1 MQCSSSNNLNSR
13 MFKRLAWLALV
24 SAVGV
29 GLLVPCQPAM
39 AQPTTDLAPPT
50 RRAFDEAEALFEN
63 LQQSQALELFTQV
76 IDSLMPTVRAG
87 NLSAAARDVLLR
99 SLSYRARAGFNVGQR
114 DVVDRDL
121 DLAIRLNP
129 GFECAPRLIS
139 PGLIEVCE
147 RLRSELVGRLE
158 LLVSPPDAEIQVDG
172 RTVGPNVGPIDI
184 VAGLHLIT
192 VNRLGYAGDRA
203 SVEVEPGE
211 EATLH
216 EVALER
222 VSAVL
227 RILTRPA
234 GATVHVNTIRYGPT
248 EGHARPG
255 PSRPRRIEGHPVE
268 EFSDELTVSGIRPGS
283 VSVVVTRDGYRTV
296 RSELDVEAGDYP
308 THFVLERAE
317 GTVRFEGVPE
327 GSTIEV
333 GRQGEPGMSVVT
345 LDDSQITLPIGVY
358 DVAIAHPDAGYYQ
371 DTATVIDRR
380 EYLVP
385 ARLRPSVTVLG
396 ILGDDPV
403 GRDTLVRA
411 IGDAFA
417 GVEEWTFQ
425 DRSEAGAVLLED
437 AGLTSA
443 RLRRHVN
450 PRVVQDDPIDWEA
463 VQDVS
468 AREGRSSVYLAG
480 VLDDDSSASSADLW
494 MWGAAPDSALPSRV
508 RVPLR
513 AGDGLAVVSA
523 VRSSFADLQLGRPW
537 LGALLIDVDSEP
549 GPFVVEVTDA
559 GPAQQAGLDPGDV
572 IVSVNGLAADRVAAV
587 HRSLTDAAGMAVTLG
602 IDRGGARLEFELTAS
617 ASPLVEFQR
626 DGDMA
631 FPATAASLAASRMRQ
646 STDRPDWV
654 WELNDA
660 ATRLRAGDLDGALEV
675 LRSAERL
682 VPEGPG
688 VGRGTLD
695 YWLGMAY
702 TLAGPG
708 SRAQAQESFARAAE
722 DTAAR
727 LGHNDGP
734 WVAPRAR
741 ARLAWLSRAVP

>member
-1 MQCSSSNNLNSR
+1 
-13 MFKRLAWLALV
+13 MFKRLAWLSLV
-24 SAVGV
+24 SVVVVALFVS
-29 GLLVPCQPAM
+29 CQPAM
-39 AQPTTDLAPPT
+39 AQPSTDLAPPT

-63 LQQSQALELFTQV
+63 LQQAQALELFTQV
-76 IDSLMPTVRAG
+76 IDSLMPTSRAG
-87 NLSAAARDVLLR
+87 SLSAAERDVLLR
-99 SLSYRARAGFNVGQR
+99 SLSYRARAGFNVGQSN
-114 DVVDRDL
+114 VVDRDL

-139 PGLIEVCE
+139 PGLIEACA
-147 RLRSELVGRLE
+147 RLRAELVGRLE
-158 LLVSPPDAEIQVDG
+158 LLVSPPDAEVQVDG
-172 RTVGPNVGPIDI
+172 RTVDPNVGLLDI
-184 VAGLHLIT
+184 MAGSHRIT
-192 VNRLGYAGDRA
+192 VNRLGYAGDRV

-248 EGHARPG
+248 EGNARPG
-255 PSRPRRIEGHPVE
+255 PSLPRQIEGHPVE

-296 RSELDVEAGDYP
+296 RSELDVEAADYP
-308 THFVLERAE
+308 THYVLERAE

-333 GRQGEPGMSVVT
+333 GRQGEPGMTVVT
-345 LDDSQITLPIGVY
+345 LDDGRITLPIGVY
-358 DVAIAHPDAGYYQ
+358 DVAIAHPDAGYYE

-385 ARLRPSVTVLG
+385 ARLRPSVTMLG

-403 GRDTLVRA
+403 GRDTLLRA
-411 IGDAFA
+411 VGDAFA
-417 GVEEWTFQ
+417 EVEEWTFQ
-425 DRSEAGAVLLED
+425 DRSEAGTVLLGD

-463 VQDVS
+463 VQAAS
-468 AREGRSSVYLAG
+468 APEGRSSVYLVG

-494 MWGAAPDSALPSRV
+494 MWGAAPGQALPSRV

-513 AGDGLAVVSA
+513 AGDSLAVVSA
-523 VRSSFADLQLGRPW
+523 VRSSFADVRLGRPW

-559 GPAQQAGLDPGDV
+559 SPAQQAGLEPGDV
-572 IVSVNGLAADRVAAV
+572 IVSVNALAAGRVASV
-587 HRSLTDAAGMAVTLG
+587 HRSLADAAGTALTIGV
-602 IDRGGARLEFELTAS
+602 DRGEARLEFELTAS
-617 ASPLVEFQR
+617 ASPQVELQG
-626 DGDMA
+626 DGDRA
-631 FPATAASLAASRMRQ
+631 FPATVAGLAASRMRQ
-646 STDRPDWV
+646 PTDHPDWV
-654 WELNDA
+654 WEINDA
-660 ATRLRAGDLDGALEV
+660 VTRLQAGDLEGALEG
-675 LRSAERL
+675 LRRAERL

-702 TLAGPG
+702 AQAGLE
-708 SRAQAQESFARAAE
+708 SRAQAQQSFAHAAE

-741 ARLAWLSRAVP
+741 ARLAWLSRAAP

>member
-1 MQCSSSNNLNSR
+1 MS
-13 MFKRLAWLALV
+13 KPLAWLSLV
-24 SAVGV
+24 CAVV
-29 GLLVPCQPAM
+29 ALLVPCRPAI
-39 AQPTTDLAPPT
+39 AQPTTDLAPAP

-63 LQQSQALELFTQV
+63 LQQAQALELFTQV
-76 IDSLMPTVRAG
+76 IDSLIPTARAG
-87 NLSAAARDVLLR
+87 NLSADERDVLLR
-99 SLSYRARAGFNVGQR
+99 SLSYRVRAGFNVGQS

-139 PGLIEVCE
+139 PGLIEACE

-158 LLVSPPDAEIQVDG
+158 LLVSPPGAEVQVDG
-172 RTVGPNVGPIDI
+172 RTVDANVGPIDI
-184 VAGLHLIT
+184 MAGSHVVT
-192 VNRLGYAGDRA
+192 VNRVGYAGDRV

-222 VSAVL
+222 VTAVL

-248 EGHARPG
+248 EGSARPG
-255 PSRPRRIEGHPVE
+255 PSRPRQIEGHPVE

-296 RSELDVEAGDYP
+296 RSDLDVEAADYP
-308 THFVLERAE
+308 THYVLERAE

-333 GRQGEPGMSVVT
+333 GRRDEPGMTAVT
-345 LDDSQITLPIGVY
+345 LDDGHITLTIGTY
-358 DVAIAHPDAGYYQ
+358 DVAIAHLDAGYYQ

-385 ARLRPSVTVLG
+385 ARLRPSLTMLG
-396 ILGDDPV
+396 ILGGDTV

-417 GVEEWTFQ
+417 GVEGWTFQ

-463 VQDVS
+463 VQDAS
-468 AREGRSSVYLAG
+468 AGEGRSSVYLAG
-480 VLDDDSSASSADLW
+480 VLDSDSSASSADLW
-494 MWGAAPDSALPSRV
+494 MWGAAPDSALPSRI
-508 RVPLR
+508 RVPVR

-523 VRSSFADLQLGRPW
+523 VRSSFADVHLGRPW
-537 LGALLIDVDSEP
+537 LGALLIDVDAEP
-549 GPFVVEVTDA
+549 GPFVVEVTDT
-559 GPAQQAGLDPGDV
+559 GPAQQAGLEPGDV
-572 IVSVNGLAADRVAAV
+572 IVSVNGLAADRVASV
-587 HRSLTDAAGMAVTLG
+587 HQSLSGAAGTALTLG
-602 IDRGGARLEFELTAS
+602 IDRGGVRLELELTAS
-617 ASPLVEFQR
+617 ASPQVELR
-626 DGDMA
+626 SEGDMA
-631 FPATAASLAASRMRQ
+631 FPVTVASLAASRMRQ
-646 STDRPDWV
+646 SADHPDWV

-660 ATRLRAGDLDGALEV
+660 AARFQAGDLEGALEV
-675 LRSAERL
+675 LRRAERL

-688 VGRGTLD
+688 IGRGTLD

-702 TLAGPG
+702 TLAGPE
-708 SRAQAQESFARAAE
+708 SRAQAQQSFARAAE

-741 ARLAWLSRAVP
+741 ARLAWLSRAAP